1 MRRHIL
7 ALLSATILALTA
19 CDSLLGPKRSV
30 PRLTGQHN
38 VLFVGNSHT
47 YEWDVPRM
55 FRLLA
60 HAMGDT
66 AVRVAEIAEPNYALE
81 DHYAVGVVQ
90 SALEQSDWRFVV
102 MQQGT
107 SALPASQVHLEY
119 WSAAFAPLIAAAGAT
134 PVMYQIWPMW
144 SRRFDADAALTSY
157 WNAAVAVDGIL
168 APVGDA
174 FTVGLEQTPMVNLY
188 STDGLHASLYG
199 AYVAAAI
206 LLERTYGHQPE
217 ALPPTIPSW
226 DTDSVTVRA
235 LQRIAAEAL
244 TRSPA
249 RPTARRQ
256 NTGQPREI
264 R

>member
-1 MRRHIL
+1 MRRHRI
-7 ALLSATILALTA
+7 ALISATFLFLLG

-30 PRLTGQHN
+30 PKLTGQHN

-55 FRLLA
+55 YRLLA

-66 AVRVAEIAEPNYALE
+66 AVRVAEIAEPNFALE
-81 DHYAVGVVQ
+81 DHYALGIVQ
-90 SALEQSDWRFVV
+90 SALEQSDWRYVV

-107 SALPASQVHLEY
+107 SALPESQVHLEY
-119 WSAAFAPLIAAAGAT
+119 WSGAFAPLIDAAGAT

-174 FTVGLEQTPMVNLY
+174 FTVGLEQSPVVNLY
-188 STDGLHASLYG
+188 SGDGLHASQYG
-199 AYVAAAI
+199 AYVAAVI
-206 LLERTYGHQPE
+206 LLERTYGHPPE
-217 ALPPTIPSW
+217 SLPPTIPQAN
-226 DTDSVTVRA
+226 TDSSTVRL
-235 LQRIAAEAL
+235 LQSIAAEAL

-256 NTGQPREI
+256 GTGQPRSS